1 MLVGRARP
9 AIPVRRVNDVANH
22 SSTRPLVH
30 LTRLL
35 VNLSTRPLVYL
46 DKMDD
51 SGMEFLSYFCIGMCK
66 EYGVIKKISLTC
78 LCLRKY
84 FIYLHRCTQ
93 SAARHYQEAFGYSAM
108 VNLDNSLCNRN
119 NRNAPFGMI
128 IYRADI

>member
-66 EYGVIKKISLTC
+66 EDGAIKKYRSHVCVFENILYIC
-78 LCLRKY
+78 
-84 FIYLHRCTQ
+84 I
-93 SAARHYQEAFGYSAM
+93 AARKVRQ
-108 VNLDNSLCNRN
+108 D
-119 NRNAPFGMI
+119 I
-128 IYRADI
+128 IRKRLAIPQW

>member
-35 VNLSTRPLVYL
+35 VNL

-66 EYGVIKKISLTC
+66 EDGAIKKYRSHVCVFENILYIC
-78 LCLRKY
+78 
-84 FIYLHRCTQ
+84 I
-93 SAARHYQEAFGYSAM
+93 AARKVRQ
-108 VNLDNSLCNRN
+108 D
-119 NRNAPFGMI
+119 I
-128 IYRADI
+128 IRKRLAIPQW